1 MTANDLIE
9 LLKANPSAE
18 IYHHDCEWGISQ
30 AVLEPVKMYM
40 VLVHNVETGSFRDGY
55 KTSLSQKEIDQFAE
69 NLEFQKSQNV
79 EQRFNEIV
87 DLHREMRQPYVCY
100 ARNVPMTLE
109 LFALDHA
116 KDIERLEL
124 ELERVNAAP
133 WSFVIGGG
141 PEA

>member
-18 IYHHDCEWGISQ
+18 IYHHDCEWGLSL
-30 AVLEPVKMYM
+30 ANLERVKVYM
-40 VLVHNVETGSFRDGY
+40 VLVHNAETGSFKDGY

>member
-18 IYHHDCEWGISQ
+18 IYHHDCEWGLSL
-30 AVLEPVKMYM
+30 ANLERVKVYM
-40 VLVHNVETGSFRDGY
+40 VLVHNAETGSFKDGY

-79 EQRFNEIV
+79 EQRVNEIV

-133 WSFVIGGG
+133 WSFVISGG